1 MVLTSKPVVFQCG
14 SLLHAQLEIWKV
26 ACVQGAAIDLG
37 SLETSTQSSS
47 SCGDA
52 SEGTVL
58 FTHYITL
65 PAYFVFPANY
75 CVIKNN

>member
-1 MVLTSKPVVFQCG
+1 MKQVYMVLTSKPVVFQCG

-26 ACVQGAAIDLG
+26 ACVQGAAVDLG

-58 FTHYITL
+58 LHTTSLYLHTL
-65 PAYFVFPANY
+65 SFQLTIV
-75 CVIKNN
+75 